1 MTRRDALI
9 HALDTDIKAN
19 EAAASVFLPGM
30 HVQNTAVP
38 SYVAVVAHTFETRD
52 GWRVQFADGTVDR
65 PRNWQPMT
73 HRSQLTINGIRCAIT
88 LARYPN
94 GQLAM
99 RLTAAETDEACDIYV
114 GSPMG
119 MPSYH
124 DERIVLA
131 PNEMLCKDYSEYEG
145 YPDLLV
151 AAGIAERT
159 RFSSPRYGIPVLKLL
174 IDVPP
179 VER

>member
-1 MTRRDALI
+1 MT
-9 HALDTDIKAN
+9 
-19 EAAASVFLPGM
+19 
-30 HVQNTAVP
+30 Q
-38 SYVAVVAHTFETRD
+38 
-52 GWRVQFADGTVDR
+52 
-65 PRNWQPMT
+65 
-73 HRSQLTINGIRCAIT
+73 RSQLTISGIRCDIV

-99 RLTAAETDEACDIYV
+99 RLTAAETIEAQDIYA
-114 GSPMG
+114 GAPMG

-124 DERIVLA
+124 DDRIVLA

-159 RFSSPRYGIPVLKLL
+159 TFSSPRYGIPVLRLL

-179 VER
+179 VERGAV

>member
-1 MTRRDALI
+1 M
-9 HALDTDIKAN
+9 
-19 EAAASVFLPGM
+19 P
-30 HVQNTAVP
+30 
-38 SYVAVVAHTFETRD
+38 
-52 GWRVQFADGTVDR
+52 
-65 PRNWQPMT
+65 
-73 HRSQLTINGIRCAIT
+73 TITISGIRCDIT
-88 LARYPN
+88 LDRYPN

-179 VER
+179 VERGAV

>member
-1 MTRRDALI
+1 MT
-9 HALDTDIKAN
+9 
-19 EAAASVFLPGM
+19 
-30 HVQNTAVP
+30 
-38 SYVAVVAHTFETRD
+38 
-52 GWRVQFADGTVDR
+52 
-65 PRNWQPMT
+65 
-73 HRSQLTINGIRCAIT
+73 TITLNGVRCAIS

-99 RLTAAETDEACDIYV
+99 RLTADETIDAQDIYA
-114 GSPMG
+114 GAPMG

-124 DERIVLA
+124 DDRIVLA

-145 YPDLLV
+145 YPDLFV

-159 RFSSPRYGIPVLKLL
+159 KFSSPRYGIPVLKLL

-179 VER
+179 VERGAV